1 MSNRSPLFLQLP
13 VLLVVILFGSVYDAG
28 GQSVD
33 FQREVRPILADN
45 CFRCHGP
52 DPSTRQAQLRLDT
65 EEGAFEMRR
74 RGQAVVRGDAAAS
87 LIYQRITH
95 DNEQMRMPPLSAN
108 KTLDSNQ
115 IEVLRR
121 WIEDGALW
129 DQHWSFKAVATT
141 DAPAVSNNTWVR
153 NLSLIHI

>member
-1 MSNRSPLFLQLP
+1 MSNRSTLFLQLP

-74 RGQAVVRGDAAAS
+74 RGQAVVRGDEAAS
-87 LIYQRITH
+87 LIYQRITQ
-95 DNEQMRMPPLSAN
+95 DN
-108 KTLDSNQ
+108 
-115 IEVLRR
+115 
-121 WIEDGALW
+121 
-129 DQHWSFKAVATT
+129 
-141 DAPAVSNNTWVR
+141 
-153 NLSLIHI
+153 